1 MYSILKRALDLT
13 VATLAIIFFSPILVL
28 FALLIKFDGTG
39 GPIFVDISTRVGKGM
54 KHFFM
59 YKFRSMVPGAH
70 IDFWEKHPELKELE
84 KEWKKIGKLPINQDP
99 RITWVGRII
108 RKTDLD
114 ELPQLLN
121 VFMGDMSIVGPRA
134 PYPEELGRYMEEFPE
149 IKKDV
154 ERTFKVKPGLTGV
167 WQVSGRN
174 AITIPERYKMEG
186 DYADRRNV
194 LEDIAVIIKTP
205 IAMITRRGAV
215 E

>member
-1 MYSILKRALDLT
+1 MYSFLKRALDLT
-13 VATLAIIFFSPILVL
+13 VATLAIVFFSPVLIL

-54 KHFFM
+54 KNFYM

-84 KEWKKIGKLPINQDP
+84 KEWKKIGKLPIDQDP

-114 ELPQLLN
+114 ELPQLFN
-121 VFMGDMSIVGPRA
+121 VFKGEMSIVGPRA
-134 PYPEELGRYMEEFPE
+134 PYPEELERYMGEYPE

-154 ERTFKVKPGLTGV
+154 ERTFQVKPGLTGV

-174 AITIPERYKMEG
+174 AITIPQRYKMEG

-194 LEDIAVIIKTP
+194 LEDIAVIIQTP